1 MPVTVEYA
9 AQIKRVAGVAHDIIE
24 LAEPCT
30 VADIARQVAANHGDQ
45 LAEILLDDNQQPRP
59 SILVFLGDLQL
70 RWDDTTTRVQDG
82 QTITLLSP
90 VSGG

>member
-30 VADIARQVAANHGDQ
+30 VAEIARRVAANHGDQ
-45 LAEILLDDNQQPRP
+45 LADILLDDNQQPRP
-59 SILVFLGDLQL
+59 SILVFLGENQVH
-70 RWDDTTTRVQDG
+70 WDDDKTLVQDG
-82 QTITLLSP
+82 QTVTLLSP

>member
-24 LAEPCT
+24 LAKPCT
-30 VADIARQVAANHGDQ
+30 VAEIARQVAANHGDQ
-45 LAEILLDDNQQPRP
+45 LADILLDDNQQPRP
-59 SILVFLGDLQL
+59 SILVFLGQNQV
-70 RWDDTTTRVQDG
+70 RWDDDKTLVQDG
-82 QTITLLSP
+82 QTVTLLSP

>member
-1 MPVTVEYA
+1 MQVTVEYA
-9 AQIKRVAGVAHDIIE
+9 AQIKRAAGVARDVIE
-24 LAEPCT
+24 LDGPCQVAE
-30 VADIARQVAANHGDQ
+30 IARKVASIRGDS
-45 LAEILLDDNQQPRP
+45 LAEILLDENGQPRP

-70 RWDDTTTRVQDG
+70 RWDDATTRVEDG

>member
-24 LAEPCT
+24 LAGPCN
-30 VADIARQVAANHGDQ
+30 VAEIARQVADNHGGQFAD
-45 LAEILLDDNQQPRP
+45 ILLDENQQPRP
-59 SILVFLGDLQL
+59 SILVFVGENQIH
-70 RWDDTTTRVQDG
+70 WDDDKTLVQDG
-82 QTITLLSP
+82 QTVTLLSP